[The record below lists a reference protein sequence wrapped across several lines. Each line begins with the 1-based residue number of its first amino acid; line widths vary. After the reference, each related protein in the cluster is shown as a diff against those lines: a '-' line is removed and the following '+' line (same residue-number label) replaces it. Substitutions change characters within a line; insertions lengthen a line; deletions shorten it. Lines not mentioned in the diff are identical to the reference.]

1 MKPPAHS
8 DLPING
14 DTIIGNDI
22 WISQNTMDSLVEKSI
37 LENRQIVQNMGLIV
51 ECIVVGLLQMKMIQ
65 MEYAV

>member
-22 WISQNTMDSLVEKSI
+22 WISQNATILPDAHIVDGSIIGANCVVCSNVESQSL
-37 LENRQIVQNMGLIV
+37 LEAQQ
-51 ECIVVGLLQMKMIQ
+51 
-65 MEYAV
+65 